1 MRGWG
6 SGGRTDKRD
15 ELKVAWLPEGRGAM
29 MTEPTFL
36 RALDRKRLSAV
47 MVALRSKRGRL
58 ARLVFEG
65 VPSSVDWER
74 LGGAERVA
82 WVVVAARA
90 AGAEELASSVL
101 ASGLPVAWVTRW
113 AAFPPPQLPLH
124 DDKIFVHANCVA
136 IGNVEGR
143 ATIVSGGSDCRV
155 RMWDAATGAPVG
167 APLDCTADDDYYRV
181 RSDEVYSVAIGHID
195 GRSVIVAGCG
205 NTTAVVWDRLTE
217 ESPRRRRVWR
227 SLSEG
232 RAAVTIWP
240 DDERV
245 PPVIVRGGGFDNTI
259 ERMAAG
265 SGGLLGG
272 PIDCE
277 SRKAYSVAM
286 GLIGDRRVIV
296 SGHGA
301 EFIDEEGADGEVR
314 LWDAVT
320 GSPIGEPLRGHTGA
334 VLSVAI
340 GEVDGR
346 AIVVSASYD
355 GTVRIWDPTTATP
368 VGEPLR
374 GHTARVE
381 AVAIG
386 RIDGRA
392 VIVSGGADNKVRVW
406 DAVTGAPIGPLRGH
420 LTAEKS
426 SHHNVVKSVA
436 IGQVEDRAV
445 IVSGGGD
452 GMVRMWD
459 TTADL
464 PQGHLDEVLS
474 LAPGVVNGRSVIISG
489 GNDGTIRM
497 WDATTG
503 APAGEPL
510 GNGVGAV
517 HSVAAGHTGDGHV
530 RLVALSWGRA
540 RIWDAVSGALVAELP
555 NQSVN
560 RIAVGTVAGRSV
572 IVTVSAVHDDA
583 DRTWKKGVQLWEMAT
598 GTPIGEPYFVPDRV
612 TSLTVVEVG
621 GRTMIVSGREDHS
634 LRTWDAATG
643 ASIGEA
649 MRGHTGSVV
658 ALAVK
663 EVGGRLLLASGG
675 ADKTV
680 RVWDLMTGT
689 PVGDALHGH
698 TATVTSVAFGEV
710 GGGSAV
716 VSGSRDDGT
725 VRIWDAAGRS
735 DRSGRSID
743 LGVPVTGVVPTGPD
757 ELAVSTAIGII
768 GLSLAEP

>member
-1 MRGWG
+1 
-6 SGGRTDKRD
+6 
-15 ELKVAWLPEGRGAM
+15 M
-29 MTEPTFL
+29 MTDPAFL
-36 RALDRKRLSAV
+36 RALDRKRLPAV
-47 MVALRSKRGRL
+47 MVALRSERGRL
-58 ARLVFEG
+58 TRLVFEG
-65 VPSSVDWER
+65 VASSAGWAR

-82 WVVVAARA
+82 WVVAAARA
-90 AGAEELASSVL
+90 AGAVELASSVL

-124 DDKIFVHANCVA
+124 EDQVLVHANSVA
-136 IGNVEGR
+136 IGNVDGR

-155 RMWDAATGAPVG
+155 RMWDAATGAPIG
-167 APLDCTADDDYYRV
+167 APLDCAAHDYDRV
-181 RSDEVYSVAIGHID
+181 RTDEVYSVAIGRID

-205 NTTAVVWDRLTE
+205 HTTAVVWDHLTE

-240 DDERV
+240 DDEHV
-245 PPVIVRGGGFDNTI
+245 SPVIVRGGGFDHTI
-259 ERMAAG
+259 ERMDAG
-265 SGGLLGG
+265 SGGLLGR
-272 PIDCE
+272 PIECR
-277 SRKAYSVAM
+277 SRTVNSVAM

-296 SGHGA
+296 SGHA
-301 EFIDEEGADGEVR
+301 VEFDEEGEGEEAGDGEVR

-320 GSPIGEPLRGHTGA
+320 GSPIGEPLRGHIGA
-334 VLSVAI
+334 VRSVAI
-340 GEVDGR
+340 GGVDGR
-346 AIVVSASYD
+346 EIVVSAGDD
-355 GTVRIWDPTTATP
+355 GTVRLWDPATRTP

-374 GHTARVE
+374 GHTA
-381 AVAIG
+381 AVQALAIG
-386 RIDGRA
+386 QIDSRT

-406 DAVTGAPIGPLRGH
+406 DAVTGSPIGPLRGH

-426 SHHNVVKSVA
+426 FHHNVVKSVA
-436 IGQVEDRAV
+436 VGQVEDRAV

-452 GMVRMWD
+452 GVVRMWD

-474 LAPGVVNGRSVIISG
+474 LALGVVNDRSVIISG

-503 APAGEPL
+503 APVGEPL
-510 GNGVGAV
+510 GNGIGAV
-517 HSVAAGHTGDGHV
+517 HSVAMGHTRDGHV
-530 RLVALSWGRA
+530 LLVALTWGRA
-540 RIWDAVSGALVAELP
+540 RIWDAVTGALVAELP

-572 IVTVSAVHDDA
+572 IVTVGAVYDKA
-583 DRTWKKGVQLWEMAT
+583 DKTWKKEVQLWEMAT
-598 GTPIGEPYFVPDRV
+598 GTPIGEPYLVPDRV

-634 LRTWDAATG
+634 LRAWDAVTG
-643 ASIGEA
+643 APIGEA

-658 ALAVK
+658 AVAVK
-663 EVGGRLLLASGG
+663 EAEGRTLLVSGG

-680 RVWDLMTGT
+680 RVWDVMTGT
-689 PVGDALHGH
+689 PVGDTLRGH
-698 TATVTSVAFGEV
+698 TATVSSVAFGEV

-725 VRIWDAAGRS
+725 VRIWDAAAHP
-735 DRSGRSID
+735 DRSGRCID

-757 ELAVSTAIGII
+757 ELVVSTGIGII
-768 GLSLAEP
+768 GLTLAEPSRS

>member
-1 MRGWG
+1 
-6 SGGRTDKRD
+6 
-15 ELKVAWLPEGRGAM
+15 M
-29 MTEPTFL
+29 MTEPAFL
-36 RALDRKRLSAV
+36 RALDRKRLPAV
-47 MVALRSKRGRL
+47 MAALRSKRGRL

-65 VPSSVDWER
+65 VPSSVGWER
-74 LGGAERVA
+74 LGGAERAA

-90 AGAEELASSVL
+90 AGAGELASSVL

-113 AAFPPPQLPLH
+113 AAFPPPQLPLRE
-124 DDKIFVHANCVA
+124 DGMFVHSNCVA
-136 IGNVEGR
+136 IGDVEGR

-155 RMWDAATGAPVG
+155 RMWDAATGAPIG
-167 APLDCTADDDYYRV
+167 APLDCATDEYSSGYGART
-181 RSDEVYSVAIGHID
+181 DEVYSVAIGRID

-205 NTTAVVWDRLTE
+205 DTTAVVWDRLAE

-227 SLSEG
+227 SLCEG

-245 PPVIVRGGGFDNTI
+245 PPVIVRGGGFDYTI
-259 ERMAAG
+259 ERMAAA
-265 SGGLLGG
+265 SGALLGR
-272 PIDCE
+272 PIECQ
-277 SRKAYSVAM
+277 SRTANSVAM
-286 GLIGDRRVIV
+286 GLVGDRRVIV
-296 SGHGA
+296 SGHA
-301 EFIDEEGADGEVR
+301 VEFDELGKETGDGEVR

-334 VLSVAI
+334 VRSVAI

-346 AIVVSASYD
+346 VIVVSAGDD
-355 GTVRIWDPTTATP
+355 GTIRLWDPATGTP
-368 VGEPLR
+368 VDEPLR
-374 GHTARVE
+374 GHTGAVQS
-381 AVAIG
+381 VAIG

-406 DAVTGAPIGPLRGH
+406 DAVTGSPIGPLRGH

-426 SHHNVVKSVA
+426 FHHNTVKSVA
-436 IGQVEDRAV
+436 VGQVEDRAV

-452 GMVRMWD
+452 GVVRMWD

-474 LAPGVVNGRSVIISG
+474 LAPGVVDGRSVIISG

-503 APAGEPL
+503 APVGEPL
-510 GNGVGAV
+510 GNGIGAV
-517 HSVAAGHTGDGHV
+517 HSVAVGHTSDGHV
-530 RLVALSWGRA
+530 LLVALTWGSV
-540 RIWDAVSGALVAELP
+540 RIWDAVTGALVAELP

-572 IVTVSAVHDDA
+572 IVTVGAVYDDA
-583 DRTWKKGVQLWEMAT
+583 GKTWKKAVQLWEVGT
-598 GTPIGEPYFVPDRV
+598 GTPIGEPRVVPDRV
-612 TSLTVVEVG
+612 ASLTVVEVG
-621 GRTMIVSGREDHS
+621 GRTLIVSGREDQS
-634 LRTWDAATG
+634 LRAWDAATG
-643 ASIGEA
+643 SPIGEA

-658 ALAVK
+658 AMAVK
-663 EVGGRLLLASGG
+663 EVEGRTLLVSGG
-675 ADKTV
+675 ADETV

-689 PVGDALHGH
+689 PVGETLRGH
-698 TATVTSVAFGEV
+698 TATVSSVAFGEV

-716 VSGSRDDGT
+716 VSGSRDGT
-725 VRIWDAAGRS
+725 VRIWDAAGHP
-735 DRSGRSID
+735 DRSGRCID

-757 ELAVSTAIGII
+757 ELAVGTGIGII
-768 GLSLAEP
+768 SLSLAESSRS